1 MYIYIYMYINY
12 KSRYPSYHRISID
25 LSTILSGQMNI
36 FEEPEWLP
44 WLGVIS
50 LLHHASRVW
59 EDGEVV
65 RKKIPS
71 ILRGGAPVDDSKKLV
86 HFLSNKSLYG

>member
-1 MYIYIYMYINY
+1 MYINY

-65 RKKIPS
+65 RKKYRVYCEVVPPLTIAKS
-71 ILRGGAPVDDSKKLV
+71 WCI
-86 HFLSNKSLYG
+86 FLSNKSLYG